1 MHFPVAI
8 LANRA
13 YAAHEISSQD
23 LLSKLEEAE
32 GLLKQSLKM
41 LLLEPATTPEG
52 MLAKR
57 ALQELKILIQNIE
70 DVKSLLLDETNTRN
84 YKNRRNNFRKQCR

>member
-13 YAAHEISSQD
+13 YAAHEISTQE
-23 LLSKLEEAE
+23 LLLKLEEAE
-32 GLLKQSLKM
+32 GLLKNSLKM

-57 ALQELKILIQNIE
+57 ALQELKILVQNIE
-70 DVKSLLLDETNTRN
+70 DVKSLPLVETNTRN
-84 YKNRRNNFRKQCR
+84 HKKRNNFRK